1 MRARF
6 QNTTVRFV
14 IIFALLLLL
23 RVPFYFTHHVQ
34 EDAYISLR
42 CAENLVESG
51 VYGFNPGE
59 RVSSSTSHLYVF
71 LAALVRLAVGHSAF
85 LPVMLVINTMFFLA
99 GAFFISRVLL
109 EEEKQQLLLWVFIS
123 ILPVGL
129 LISYSGMETSL
140 LVFMVGAAMYLVHRP
155 HNRSLLWLVLALLPW
170 VRPDAIAYALLIVFW
185 VSVRERRPDW
195 RGAAAALS
203 GLAGMLIFNRI
214 YFGAWLQQSINAKL
228 LMRHSFS
235 VEGKLQ
241 NLGTVFIGQTDGGI
255 FAPIRTR
262 FLSGF
267 GVFFLLIIL
276 SAIVIYLWR
285 HRNDRPRLITGL
297 TVASMALLIPL
308 AYAFGGV
315 LYQWY
320 FWPSSLLGYAILLAV
335 ILKITHSSKLFAKA
349 TRGLLILG
357 LILGAFAQWA
367 FSYSW
372 GMKEFAYRG
381 GIGVWLQQHAHS
393 SDRVLLEPAG
403 YIPYYSDLYT
413 YDEVGLVSPQV
424 VTYRQAYDLRWWPEF
439 VMDFQPEWIIQR
451 AHITRD
457 TTYQGYRLSGEESE
471 WFHQNYELVASF
483 SFVPEDY
490 ADLTLLVRLLRLG
503 QVDDY
508 YVFSRK

>member
-6 QNTTVRFV
+6 QSPVFRFV
-14 IIFALLLLL
+14 LIFALLLLL

-42 CAENLVESG
+42 CAENLVDG
-51 VYGFNPGE
+51 HVYGFNPGE

-71 LAALVRLAVGHSAF
+71 LAALVRLVAGHSAY
-85 LPVMLVINTMFFLA
+85 LPVMLVINTWFFIA
-99 GAFFISRVLL
+99 GAFYISRVLL

-123 ILPVGL
+123 LLPMGL

-140 LVFMVGAAMYLVHRP
+140 LVFMVGVAIYLAHHSR
-155 HNRSLLWLVLALLPW
+155 NRSLLWLVLALLPW
-170 VRPDAIAYALLIVFW
+170 VRPDAVAYALLIVFW
-185 VSVRERRPDW
+185 VSVRECRPDW

-203 GLAGMLIFNRI
+203 GLAGLLIFNRI
-214 YFGAWLQQSINAKL
+214 YFGAWLHQSINAKL

-235 VEGKLQ
+235 IKGMLQ

-255 FAPIRTR
+255 FSPIRTR
-262 FLSGF
+262 FLSGY
-267 GVFFLLIIL
+267 GVLFLFIIL
-276 SAIVIYLWR
+276 TAIVIFLWK
-285 HRNDRPRLITGL
+285 HRNDRKMLIIGL
-297 TVASMALLIPL
+297 AVASMAILIPL

-335 ILKITHSSKLFAKA
+335 ILKITHSSKYFVKV
-349 TRGLLILG
+349 THGLLILA
-357 LILGAFAQWA
+357 LFLGALAQWA

-372 GMKEFAYRG
+372 GMKEYAYRG
-381 GIGVWLQQHAHS
+381 GIGVWLQQHAGRG
-393 SDRVLLEPAG
+393 DRVLLEPAG

-439 VMDFQPEWIIQR
+439 VMDYQPEWIIQR
-451 AHITRD
+451 AHITQD
-457 TTYQGYRLSGEESE
+457 TTYQGYRLTREESA

-490 ADLTLLVRLLRLG
+490 TVSPILVRLLMLG

>member
-1 MRARF
+1 MRARI
-6 QNTTVRFV
+6 QSPVV
-14 IIFALLLLL
+14 QLIILFALMLLL

-42 CAENLVESG
+42 CAEILVESG

-71 LAALVRLAVGHSAF
+71 IAALVRLAVGHSAF
-85 LPVMLVINTMFFLA
+85 LPVMLVLNTMFFLA

-140 LVFMVGAAMYLVHRP
+140 LVFMVGAALYLVHRTN
-155 HNRSLLWLVLALLPW
+155 NRSLLWLVLALLPW
-170 VRPDAIAYALLIVFW
+170 VRPDAVAYALLIVFW
-185 VSVRERRPDW
+185 VSVRERRLDW
-195 RGAAAALS
+195 RGTIAALS

-214 YFGAWLQQSINAKL
+214 YFGAWLHQSINAKL
-228 LMRHSFS
+228 LMRHAFS
-235 VEGKLQ
+235 IKGMLQ
-241 NLGTVFIGQTDGGI
+241 NLGTVFIGQADGGI

-262 FLSGF
+262 YLSGF
-267 GVFFLLIIL
+267 GILFLLVIL
-276 SAIVIYLWR
+276 TGIVYYLW
-285 HRNDRPRLITGL
+285 HRRGDRKMLIIGL
-297 TVASMALLIPL
+297 AVASMAILIPL

-335 ILKITHSSKLFAKA
+335 ILKITHSSKSFAKV
-349 TRGLLILG
+349 TRGLLILA
-357 LILGAFAQWA
+357 LILGGLAQWA

-372 GMKEFAYRG
+372 GMKEYAYRG
-381 GIGVWLQQHAHS
+381 GIGVWLQQHAQS
-393 SDRVLLEPAG
+393 GDRVLLEPAG

-439 VMDFQPEWIIQR
+439 VMDYQPEWIIQR
-451 AHITRD
+451 AQITQD
-457 TTYQGYRLSGEESE
+457 TTYQGYRLTGEESE
-471 WFHQNYELVASF
+471 WFHRHYDLAASF
-483 SFVPEDY
+483 SFIPEDF
-490 ADLTLLVRLLRLG
+490 ADLPLLVRLLRLG